1 MIELITKKIMKLES
15 DYDYYLE
22 LSEREEAD
30 YLFQKLIEIRA
41 KIRVL
46 EEVLNE
52 SKNIR

>member
-1 MIELITKKIMKLES
+1 MIELITKKIKDLES
-15 DYDYYLE
+15 KYDYYLE

-41 KIRVL
+41 KIRIL